1 MSALQQQG
9 CGAGFFGHRHG
20 VSFPRGRYAS
30 AVRPWLRGGVLL
42 MPNTLNIAAVQVF
55 AAPAASCGPGITW
68 EAATTFLRKRLHQRF
83 GEAVAVEYI
92 EMFSPR
98 SFEFPD
104 VLEALQRGGS
114 LPVVRVGERI
124 VSMGEKLSENRIA
137 SEISG
142 LLQSDRRNG

>member
-1 MSALQQQG
+1 
-9 CGAGFFGHRHG
+9 
-20 VSFPRGRYAS
+20 
-30 AVRPWLRGGVLL
+30 
-42 MPNTLNIAAVQVF
+42 MPNTLNIVAVQVF
-55 AAPAASCGPGITW
+55 AAPTVSCGSGITW
-68 EAATTFLRKRLHQRF
+68 EAVTTFLRKRLYQRF
-83 GEAVAVEYI
+83 GEAAAVEYI

-142 LLQSDRRNG
+142 LLQSDRRDR